1 MDYLQDYKYNVNP
14 VIVVSLDQVIRFS
27 NWRSDRVFEGLL
39 IRYEIIEINRNA
51 NPKNVFTKDRY
62 LRSKLGVENKDLVT
76 HFPLY
81 FVPEFQ
87 DWQVVK
93 DKIESNVVKVKMI
106 IFAGNAKSHQAE
118 NGIPFV
124 PIKNV
129 EGKMRDGVLYN
140 ILGNVSEILNEPNR
154 AIGGS
159 YKDDLTT
166 ILKFE
171 ETEYTSGQ
179 QDVGFRNFC

>member
-1 MDYLQDYKYNVNP
+1 
-14 VIVVSLDQVIRFS
+14 
-27 NWRSDRVFEGLL
+27 
-39 IRYEIIEINRNA
+39 
-51 NPKNVFTKDRY
+51 
-62 LRSKLGVENKDLVT
+62 VENKDLVT